1 MLRELDEGKEDEMKD
16 RNAPRSAAGAAD
28 SFTEW
33 ATSPGILG
41 GKSSKV
47 K

>member
-1 MLRELDEGKEDEMKD
+1 MLRELDEREEEETKD

-28 SFTEW
+28 NFTGL
-33 ATSPGILG
+33 TMSPGILG

-47 K
+47 E